1 MGRAERRAAARDL
14 NRATNRALSAADAL
28 EKAYRQGW
36 DEGWKSG
43 SRQALQYLTAAA
55 CLALSD
61 MYGFGEKRLYKVLM
75 RMNQELLPSSPH
87 LTTME
92 AAAEVLE
99 KTGLELN
106 FENPLESVCIVL
118 KKKGS
123 KQYVCKEHD

>member
-75 RMNQELLPSSPH
+75 RMNEELLPSSPH
-87 LTTME
+87 LTTSE
-92 AAAEVLE
+92 AAAEVLA

-118 KKKGS
+118 KKERK
-123 KQYVCKEHD
+123 

>member
-28 EKAYRQGW
+28 EKAHKQGYN
-36 DEGWKSG
+36 EGWQDG

-55 CLALSD
+55 CLALHD
-61 MYGFGEKRLYKVLM
+61 MYGFGEKRLYNVLM
-75 RMNQELLPSSPH
+75 RMNEELLPSSLH

-106 FENPLESVCIVL
+106 FTNPLDAVRIVT

-123 KQYVCKEHD
+123 KQNVCGNDA

>member
-14 NRATNRALSAADAL
+14 NRAANRALSAADAL

-43 SRQALQYLTAAA
+43 SRQAL
-55 CLALSD
+55 SD
-61 MYGFGEKRLYKVLM
+61 MYGFGAKRLYKVLM
-75 RMNQELLPSSPH
+75 RMNEELLPSSPH
-87 LTTME
+87 LTTSE
-92 AAAEVLE
+92 AAAEVLA

-118 KKKGS
+118 KKERK
-123 KQYVCKEHD
+123 

>member
-1 MGRAERRAAARDL
+1 MYNIIVYENKRFGNIRTFVE
-14 NRATNRALSAADAL
+14 
-28 EKAYRQGW
+28 
-36 DEGWKSG
+36 EGKQEPWFV
-43 SRQALQYLTAAA
+43 AAA

-61 MYGFGEKRLYKVLM
+61 MYGFGAKRLYNVLM
-75 RMNQELLPSSPH
+75 RMNEELLPSSPH
-87 LTTME
+87 LTTSE

-123 KQYVCKEHD
+123 KQDVCKEHDEEP